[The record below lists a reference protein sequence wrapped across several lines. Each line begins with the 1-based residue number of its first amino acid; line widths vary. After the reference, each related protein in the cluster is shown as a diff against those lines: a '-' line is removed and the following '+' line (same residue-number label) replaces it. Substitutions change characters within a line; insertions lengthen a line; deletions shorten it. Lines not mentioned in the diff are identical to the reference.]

1 MQQKTSCES
10 AGLHL
15 FAVATVPRYTSA
27 ETVKSPVALSAKTCG
42 AQVVT
47 HGTEL
52 STVLEQQVVTHG
64 VLY

>member
-1 MQQKTSCES
+1 
-10 AGLHL
+10 L

-42 AQVVT
+42 TQVVT

-64 VLY
+64 SLY